1 MRNVDILLVVSFNF
15 PKFVTVLLNI
25 SNKIQYFMGK
35 RSSTLHKAA
44 SLLLALLVMPAV
56 QCLAQLNTRKPAS
69 STSAPNR
76 QAPLVIKKAN
86 GTTKTAYG
94 VLGFDLTDGN
104 MLNGLVSFPFTEGA
118 RFSLVKYFGD
128 ANHDVTAGAY
138 AERYYYAELTQTDLT
153 TQKMIPVELIRYDI
167 EKDVTES
174 VGALSGYTSHINDM
188 SYDYSTKTMYAISV
202 LNDAYTQLFTI
213 DLNTAESK
221 LVADLDRRFFTLAC
235 TYEGQL
241 YGISFEGDLCKID
254 KTNGNVTVVG
264 ATGWHPTYYQ
274 SMEFDHSDETLYWAA
289 NLMGGTDF
297 DDCIATVD
305 INTGAAQ
312 KVAAVGNSPQIAGL
326 YVPFAASE
334 KGTPSAVSDFECVPG
349 ANGATTV
356 ALYWMNPTQTF
367 DGKELTALTD
377 IKVYRDRELI
387 KTFENPEIGEEM
399 SYTDDLGDVKGGYH
413 FYSVVASNSV
423 GEGAEEKV
431 RIFVGRDIPADITTL
446 TLQHDGY
453 DKAVISWNQPELGPN
468 GGYVDASSLSYK
480 VVRKPDGRVI
490 ADGLKQTT
498 VSDEN
503 ISPVGQYSY
512 SVVASNADGES
523 NAVETETRVFG
534 PAYSMPVTFDFTA
547 FDADNS
553 WTVMDANKDGYA
565 WMWTKVSSGD
575 RVMGHQASST
585 AVSDDWLI
593 SYYMP
598 FEKDATYRA
607 EMELHAYSADKLEFA
622 LLDEMYTVKPAQVLD
637 TVTIKGNRDKQRIG
651 VVFKAESDGYKNLG
665 IHALSPMRADW
676 LEVFNLSVKKAEKS
690 NLAAVSI
697 SGPEKPMA
705 KKESVYT
712 VRVENRGTDKAYAYR
727 VTLVDKNGEELNH
740 KDVAVTLNSG
750 EYADVEVAW
759 TPQVADTTA
768 ICGVVRTW
776 PDDEYA
782 DDNTTDY
789 MTVIVREAFDGDVVG
804 IGLESSSTASSSPF
818 DLSNQY
824 AAALN
829 IYSADEIGEN
839 KDMLI
844 QKLAWPY
851 DALYQYS
858 DVETIPVRI
867 YLANTDLT
875 NTKDGWIPEEQL
887 TLVYDGITSI
897 AQKSTGDLTIAL
909 DEPFKYEAGK
919 NLAVLTA
926 VNCDTYCPY
935 VSFRQ
940 YNSPLEGNAAYEW
953 GSYYAKQWFDFTQV
967 GHQDYYSRC
976 ASIMIYMTD
985 AKTDGITSAN
995 TAAVAG
1001 TAYTVSD
1008 VAGRVVATGVF
1019 SEQGTVNTTGLQRGV
1034 YVVSYKVDGKR
1045 QAMKIS
1051 VNK

>member
-1 MRNVDILLVVSFNF
+1 
-15 PKFVTVLLNI
+15 
-25 SNKIQYFMGK
+25 MGK

-69 STSAPNR
+69 SASAPNR

-174 VGALSGYTSHINDM
+174 VGELSGYTSHINDM

-503 ISPVGQYSY
+503 ISPVSQYSY

-727 VTLVDKNGEELNH
+727 VTLVDKNGEELNR

-789 MTVIVREAFDGDVVG
+789 MTVIVRDAFDGDVVG

-967 GHQDYYSRC
+967 GHQNYYSRT

-985 AKTDGITSAN
+985 AQTDGITSAN

-1019 SEQGTVNTTGLQRGV
+1019 SEQGTVNTSGLQRGV

>member
-1 MRNVDILLVVSFNF
+1 
-15 PKFVTVLLNI
+15 
-25 SNKIQYFMGK
+25 MGK

-69 STSAPNR
+69 GVSAPNR

-167 EKDVTES
+167 EKNVTES
-174 VGALSGYTSHINDM
+174 VGELSGYTSHINDM

-241 YGISFEGDLCKID
+241 YGISFEGDFCKID

-367 DGKELTALTD
+367 DGKELSSLTD

-839 KDMLI
+839 KDMII

-967 GHQDYYSRC
+967 GHQNYYSRT

-985 AKTDGITSAN
+985 AQTDGITSAN

-1019 SEQGTVNTTGLQRGV
+1019 SEQGTVNTSGLQRGV

>member
-1 MRNVDILLVVSFNF
+1 
-15 PKFVTVLLNI
+15 
-25 SNKIQYFMGK
+25 MGK

-69 STSAPNR
+69 SASAPNR

-153 TQKMIPVELIRYDI
+153 TQKMIPVELVRYDI

-174 VGALSGYTSHINDM
+174 VGELSGYTSHINDM

-241 YGISFEGDLCKID
+241 YGISFEGDFCKID

-326 YVPFAASE
+326 YVPFAASA

-367 DGKELTALTD
+367 DGKELSSLID

-387 KTFENPEIGEEM
+387 KTFENPEMGEEM

-468 GGYVDASSLSYK
+468 GGYVDASTLSYK
-480 VVRKPDGRVI
+480 VVRKPDGRII

-839 KDMLI
+839 KDMLV
-844 QKLAWPY
+844 QKMAWPY

-940 YNSPLEGNAAYEW
+940 YTSPLEGNAAYEW

-967 GHQDYYSRC
+967 GHQNYYSRT
-976 ASIMIYMTD
+976 ASIMIYMTED
-985 AKTDGITSAN
+985 TPNGIASAN
-995 TAAVAG
+995 AAAVAG

-1019 SEQGTVNTTGLQRGV
+1019 SDQGTIDTSSLQRGI

-1045 QAMKIS
+1045 QAVKIS

>member
-1 MRNVDILLVVSFNF
+1 
-15 PKFVTVLLNI
+15 
-25 SNKIQYFMGK
+25 MGK

-44 SLLLALLVMPAV
+44 SLLLALLVMPAM

-69 STSAPNR
+69 SASAPNR

-174 VGALSGYTSHINDM
+174 VGELSGYTSHINDM

-241 YGISFEGDLCKID
+241 YGISFEGDFCKID

-326 YVPFAASE
+326 YVPFAASA
-334 KGTPSAVSDFECVPG
+334 KGTPSAVSDFDCVPG

-367 DGKELTALTD
+367 DGKELSSLTD

-387 KTFENPEIGEEM
+387 KTFENPEMGEEM

-637 TVTIKGNRDKQRIG
+637 TVTIKGNRDNQRIG
-651 VVFKAESDGYKNLG
+651 VVFKAESDGYKNLA

-768 ICGVVRTW
+768 VCGVVRTW

-940 YNSPLEGNAAYEW
+940 YISPLEGNAAYEW

-967 GHQDYYSRC
+967 GHQNYYSRT

-985 AKTDGITSAN
+985 AQTDGITSAN

-1019 SEQGTVNTTGLQRGV
+1019 SEQGTVNTSGLLRGV

>member
-1 MRNVDILLVVSFNF
+1 
-15 PKFVTVLLNI
+15 
-25 SNKIQYFMGK
+25 MGK

-69 STSAPNR
+69 SASAPNR

-174 VGALSGYTSHINDM
+174 VGELSGYTSHINDM

-503 ISPVGQYSY
+503 ISPVSQYSY

-875 NTKDGWIPEEQL
+875 NTKDGWIPEEDL

-985 AKTDGITSAN
+985 AQTDGITSAN
-995 TAAVAG
+995 TTAVAG

-1019 SEQGTVNTTGLQRGV
+1019 SEQGTVNTNGLQRGV
-1034 YVVSYKVDGKR
+1034 YVVGYKVDGKR

>member
-1 MRNVDILLVVSFNF
+1 MVSFNF
-15 PKFVTVLLNI
+15 PKFVVVLLNI

-69 STSAPNR
+69 SASAPNR

-104 MLNGLVSFPFTEGA
+104 MLNGFVSFPFTEGA

-174 VGALSGYTSHINDM
+174 VGELSGYTSHINDM

-697 SGPEKPMA
+697 SGPDKPMA

-740 KDVAVTLNSG
+740 KDVALTLNSG

-875 NTKDGWIPEEQL
+875 NTKDGWIPEEDL

-935 VSFRQ
+935 ISFRQ

-967 GHQDYYSRC
+967 GHQNYYSRT

-985 AKTDGITSAN
+985 AQTDGITSAN

-1019 SEQGTVNTTGLQRGV
+1019 SEQGTVNTSGLQRGV

>member
-1 MRNVDILLVVSFNF
+1 
-15 PKFVTVLLNI
+15 
-25 SNKIQYFMGK
+25 MGK

-69 STSAPNR
+69 SASAPNR

-174 VGALSGYTSHINDM
+174 VGELSGYTSHINDM

-241 YGISFEGDLCKID
+241 YGISFEGDFCKID

-367 DGKELTALTD
+367 DGKELSSLTD

-829 IYSADEIGEN
+829 IYSADEVGEN

-875 NTKDGWIPEEQL
+875 NTKDGWIPEEDL

-967 GHQDYYSRC
+967 GHQDYYSRT

-985 AKTDGITSAN
+985 AQTDGITSAN
-995 TAAVAG
+995 AAAVAG

-1019 SEQGTVNTTGLQRGV
+1019 SEQGTVNTSSLQRGV

>member
-1 MRNVDILLVVSFNF
+1 MVSFNF
-15 PKFVTVLLNI
+15 PKFVVVLLNI

-69 STSAPNR
+69 SASAPNR

-174 VGALSGYTSHINDM
+174 VGELSGYTSHINDM

-967 GHQDYYSRC
+967 GHQNYYSRT

-1019 SEQGTVNTTGLQRGV
+1019 SEQGTVNTSGLQRGV

>member
-1 MRNVDILLVVSFNF
+1 
-15 PKFVTVLLNI
+15 
-25 SNKIQYFMGK
+25 MGK

-69 STSAPNR
+69 GASAPNR

-967 GHQDYYSRC
+967 GHQDYYSRT
-976 ASIMIYMTD
+976 ASIMIYLTED
-985 AKTDGITSAN
+985 TPNGIASAN
-995 TAAVAG
+995 AAAVAG

-1019 SEQGTVNTTGLQRGV
+1019 SDQGTIDTSSLQRGI

>member
-1 MRNVDILLVVSFNF
+1 
-15 PKFVTVLLNI
+15 
-25 SNKIQYFMGK
+25 MGK

-69 STSAPNR
+69 SASAHNR

-174 VGALSGYTSHINDM
+174 VGELSGYTSHINDM

-305 INTGAAQ
+305 TNTGAAQ

-503 ISPVGQYSY
+503 ISPVSQYSY

-585 AVSDDWLI
+585 AASDDWLI

-651 VVFKAESDGYKNLG
+651 VVFKAKSDGYKNLG

-789 MTVIVREAFDGDVVG
+789 MTVIVREAFDGDVVA
-804 IGLESSSTASSSPF
+804 IGLESSATASSSPF

-844 QKLAWPY
+844 QKLAWTY

-897 AQKSTGDLTIAL
+897 AQKTTGGDMTIAL

-940 YNSPLEGNAAYEW
+940 YISPLEGNAAYEW

-967 GHQDYYSRC
+967 GHQNYYSRT

-985 AKTDGITSAN
+985 AQTNGITSAN

-1019 SEQGTVNTTGLQRGV
+1019 SEQGTVNTSGLQRGV

>member
-1 MRNVDILLVVSFNF
+1 
-15 PKFVTVLLNI
+15 
-25 SNKIQYFMGK
+25 MGK

-69 STSAPNR
+69 GASAPNR

-174 VGALSGYTSHINDM
+174 VGELSGYTSHINDM

-503 ISPVGQYSY
+503 ISPVSQYSY

-844 QKLAWPY
+844 QKMAWPY

-976 ASIMIYMTD
+976 ASIMIYMTED
-985 AKTDGITSAN
+985 TPNGIASAN

-1019 SEQGTVNTTGLQRGV
+1019 SEQGTVNTSGLQRGV

-1051 VNK
+1051 INK

>member
-1 MRNVDILLVVSFNF
+1 MVSFNF
-15 PKFVTVLLNI
+15 PKFVAVLLNI

-69 STSAPNR
+69 SASAPNR

-118 RFSLVKYFGD
+118 RFCLVKYFGD

-367 DGKELTALTD
+367 DGKELSSLTD

-750 EYADVEVAW
+750 ENADVEVAW

-967 GHQDYYSRC
+967 GHQNYYSRC

-1019 SEQGTVNTTGLQRGV
+1019 SEQGTVNTSGLQRGV

>member
-1 MRNVDILLVVSFNF
+1 MVSFNF
-15 PKFVTVLLNI
+15 PKFVVVLLNI

-44 SLLLALLVMPAV
+44 SLLLALLVMPAM

-69 STSAPNR
+69 SASAPNR

-174 VGALSGYTSHINDM
+174 VGELSGYTSHINDM

-241 YGISFEGDLCKID
+241 YGISFEGDFCKID

-305 INTGAAQ
+305 VNTGAAQ

-326 YVPFAASE
+326 YVPFAASA

-367 DGKELTALTD
+367 DGKELSSLTD

-387 KTFENPEIGEEM
+387 KTFENPEMGEEM

-534 PAYSMPVTFDFTA
+534 PAYSMPVTFDFTT

-585 AVSDDWLI
+585 AASDDWLI

-768 ICGVVRTW
+768 VCGVVRTW

-789 MTVIVREAFDGDVVG
+789 MTVIVREAFDGDVVA
-804 IGLESSSTASSSPF
+804 IGLESSATASSSPF

-844 QKLAWPY
+844 QKLAWTY

-897 AQKSTGDLTIAL
+897 AQKTTGGDMTIAL

-940 YNSPLEGNAAYEW
+940 YISPLEGNAAYEW

-967 GHQDYYSRC
+967 GHQNYYSRT

-985 AKTDGITSAN
+985 AQTNGITSAN

-1019 SEQGTVNTTGLQRGV
+1019 SEQGTVNTSGLQRGV

>member
-1 MRNVDILLVVSFNF
+1 
-15 PKFVTVLLNI
+15 
-25 SNKIQYFMGK
+25 MGK

-69 STSAPNR
+69 GASAPNR
-76 QAPLVIKKAN
+76 PAPLVIKKAN

-174 VGALSGYTSHINDM
+174 VGELSGYTSHINDM

-423 GEGAEEKV
+423 GDGAEEKV

-503 ISPVGQYSY
+503 ISPVSQYSY

-967 GHQDYYSRC
+967 GHQNYYSRT
-976 ASIMIYMTD
+976 ASIMIYLTED
-985 AKTDGITSAN
+985 TPNGIASAN

-1019 SEQGTVNTTGLQRGV
+1019 SEQGTVNTSGLQRGV

>member
-1 MRNVDILLVVSFNF
+1 
-15 PKFVTVLLNI
+15 
-25 SNKIQYFMGK
+25 MGK
-35 RSSTLHKAA
+35 RSSTFHKAA

-69 STSAPNR
+69 NASAPNR

-104 MLNGLVSFPFTEGA
+104 MLNGLVSFPFTEGD

-153 TQKMIPVELIRYDI
+153 TQKMIPVELVRYDI

-174 VGALSGYTSHINDM
+174 VGELSGYTSHINDM

-241 YGISFEGDLCKID
+241 YGISFEGDFCKID

-326 YVPFAASE
+326 YVPFAASA

-367 DGKELTALTD
+367 DGKELSSLTD

-387 KTFENPEIGEEM
+387 KTFENPEMGEEM

-553 WTVMDANKDGYA
+553 WTVLDANKDGYA
-565 WMWTKVSSGD
+565 WMWTKLSSGD

-804 IGLESSSTASSSPF
+804 IGLESSATASSSPF

-844 QKLAWPY
+844 QKMAWPY

-887 TLVYDGITSI
+887 TLVYDGITGI

-967 GHQDYYSRC
+967 GHQNYYSRT
-976 ASIMIYMTD
+976 ASVMIYMTD
-985 AKTDGITSAN
+985 AQTDGITSAN

-1019 SEQGTVNTTGLQRGV
+1019 SEQGTVNTSGLQRGV

>member
-1 MRNVDILLVVSFNF
+1 MVSFNF
-15 PKFVTVLLNI
+15 PKFVAVLLNI

-69 STSAPNR
+69 GASAPNR

-174 VGALSGYTSHINDM
+174 VGELSGYTSHINDM

-367 DGKELTALTD
+367 DGKELSSLTD

-431 RIFVGRDIPADITTL
+431 RVFVGRDIPADITTL

-697 SGPEKPMA
+697 SGPDKPMA
-705 KKESVYT
+705 KKESIYT

-867 YLANTDLT
+867 YLANTDLA
-875 NTKDGWIPEEQL
+875 NTKDGWIPEEDL

-897 AQKSTGDLTIAL
+897 AQKSTGDMTIAL

-967 GHQDYYSRC
+967 GHQDYYSRT

-985 AKTDGITSAN
+985 AQTDGITSAN

-1019 SEQGTVNTTGLQRGV
+1019 SEQGAVNTSGLQRGV

>member
-1 MRNVDILLVVSFNF
+1 
-15 PKFVTVLLNI
+15 
-25 SNKIQYFMGK
+25 
-35 RSSTLHKAA
+35 
-44 SLLLALLVMPAV
+44 
-56 QCLAQLNTRKPAS
+56 
-69 STSAPNR
+69 
-76 QAPLVIKKAN
+76 
-86 GTTKTAYG
+86 
-94 VLGFDLTDGN
+94 
-104 MLNGLVSFPFTEGA
+104 
-118 RFSLVKYFGD
+118 
-128 ANHDVTAGAY
+128 
-138 AERYYYAELTQTDLT
+138 
-153 TQKMIPVELIRYDI
+153 
-167 EKDVTES
+167 
-174 VGALSGYTSHINDM
+174 
-188 SYDYSTKTMYAISV
+188 
-202 LNDAYTQLFTI
+202 
-213 DLNTAESK
+213 
-221 LVADLDRRFFTLAC
+221 
-235 TYEGQL
+235 
-241 YGISFEGDLCKID
+241 
-254 KTNGNVTVVG
+254 
-264 ATGWHPTYYQ
+264 
-274 SMEFDHSDETLYWAA
+274 
-289 NLMGGTDF
+289 
-297 DDCIATVD
+297 
-305 INTGAAQ
+305 
-312 KVAAVGNSPQIAGL
+312 
-326 YVPFAASE
+326 
-334 KGTPSAVSDFECVPG
+334 
-349 ANGATTV
+349 
-356 ALYWMNPTQTF
+356 
-367 DGKELTALTD
+367 
-377 IKVYRDRELI
+377 
-387 KTFENPEIGEEM
+387 
-399 SYTDDLGDVKGGYH
+399 
-413 FYSVVASNSV
+413 
-423 GEGAEEKV
+423 
-431 RIFVGRDIPADITTL
+431 
-446 TLQHDGY
+446 
-453 DKAVISWNQPELGPN
+453 
-468 GGYVDASSLSYK
+468 
-480 VVRKPDGRVI
+480 
-490 ADGLKQTT
+490 
-498 VSDEN
+498 
-503 ISPVGQYSY
+503 
-512 SVVASNADGES
+512 
-523 NAVETETRVFG
+523 
-534 PAYSMPVTFDFTA
+534 
-547 FDADNS
+547 
-553 WTVMDANKDGYA
+553 
-565 WMWTKVSSGD
+565 
-575 RVMGHQASST
+575 
-585 AVSDDWLI
+585 
-593 SYYMP
+593 
-598 FEKDATYRA
+598 
-607 EMELHAYSADKLEFA
+607 
-622 LLDEMYTVKPAQVLD
+622 MYTVKPAQVLD

-804 IGLESSSTASSSPF
+804 IGLEFSSTASSSPF

-967 GHQDYYSRC
+967 GHQNYYSRT
-976 ASIMIYMTD
+976 ASIMIYLTED
-985 AKTDGITSAN
+985 TPNGIASAN

-1019 SEQGTVNTTGLQRGV
+1019 SEQGTVNTSGLQRGV

>member
-1 MRNVDILLVVSFNF
+1 MVISFNF
-15 PKFVTVLLNI
+15 PKFVAVLLNI

-44 SLLLALLVMPAV
+44 SLLLALLVMSAV

-69 STSAPNR
+69 SASAPNR

-174 VGALSGYTSHINDM
+174 VGELSGYTSHINDM

-367 DGKELTALTD
+367 DGKELSSLTD

-940 YNSPLEGNAAYEW
+940 YNSPIEGNAAYEW

-967 GHQDYYSRC
+967 GHQDYYSRT

-985 AKTDGITSAN
+985 AQTDGITSAN

-1019 SEQGTVNTTGLQRGV
+1019 SEQGTVNTSGLQRGV
-1034 YVVSYKVDGKR
+1034 YVVGYKVDGKR

>member
-1 MRNVDILLVVSFNF
+1 
-15 PKFVTVLLNI
+15 
-25 SNKIQYFMGK
+25 MGK
-35 RSSTLHKAA
+35 RSSTFHKAA

-69 STSAPNR
+69 NASAPNR

-153 TQKMIPVELIRYDI
+153 TQKMIPVELVRYDI

-174 VGALSGYTSHINDM
+174 VGELSGYTSHINDM
-188 SYDYSTKTMYAISV
+188 SYDYSTKTMYAISI

-241 YGISFEGDLCKID
+241 YGISFEGDFCKID

-326 YVPFAASE
+326 YVPFAASA

-367 DGKELTALTD
+367 DGKELSSLTD

-387 KTFENPEIGEEM
+387 KTFENPEMGEEM

-553 WTVMDANKDGYA
+553 WTVLDANKDGYA
-565 WMWTKVSSGD
+565 WMWTKLSSGD

-804 IGLESSSTASSSPF
+804 IGLESSATASSSPF

-844 QKLAWPY
+844 QKMAWPY

-887 TLVYDGITSI
+887 TLVYDGITGI

-967 GHQDYYSRC
+967 GHQNYYSRT
-976 ASIMIYMTD
+976 ASVMIYMTD
-985 AKTDGITSAN
+985 AQTDGITSAN

-1019 SEQGTVNTTGLQRGV
+1019 SEQGTVNTSGLQRGV

>member
-1 MRNVDILLVVSFNF
+1 
-15 PKFVTVLLNI
+15 
-25 SNKIQYFMGK
+25 MGK

-69 STSAPNR
+69 GVSAPNR

-174 VGALSGYTSHINDM
+174 VGELSGYTSHINDM

-241 YGISFEGDLCKID
+241 YGISFEGDFCKID

-367 DGKELTALTD
+367 DGKELSSLTD

-622 LLDEMYTVKPAQVLD
+622 LLDEMYTVKPAQVID

-967 GHQDYYSRC
+967 GHQNYYSRT

-985 AKTDGITSAN
+985 AQTDGITSAN

-1019 SEQGTVNTTGLQRGV
+1019 SEQGTVNTSGLQRGV
-1034 YVVSYKVDGKR
+1034 YVVNYKVDGKR

>member
-1 MRNVDILLVVSFNF
+1 
-15 PKFVTVLLNI
+15 
-25 SNKIQYFMGK
+25 MGK

-69 STSAPNR
+69 GASAPNR

-174 VGALSGYTSHINDM
+174 VGELSGYTSHINDM

-241 YGISFEGDLCKID
+241 YGISFEGDFCKID

-367 DGKELTALTD
+367 DGKVLSSLTD

-750 EYADVEVAW
+750 EYADIEVAW

-967 GHQDYYSRC
+967 GHQNYYSRT

-985 AKTDGITSAN
+985 AQTNGITSAN

-1019 SEQGTVNTTGLQRGV
+1019 SEQGTVNTSGLQRGV
-1034 YVVSYKVDGKR
+1034 YVVSYKVGGKR

>member
-1 MRNVDILLVVSFNF
+1 MVVSFNF
-15 PKFVTVLLNI
+15 PKFVVVLLNI

-44 SLLLALLVMPAV
+44 SLLLALLVMPAM

-69 STSAPNR
+69 SASAPNR

-174 VGALSGYTSHINDM
+174 VGELSGYTSHINDM

-326 YVPFAASE
+326 YVPFAASA

-367 DGKELTALTD
+367 DGKELSSLTD

-387 KTFENPEIGEEM
+387 KTFENPEMGEEM

-712 VRVENRGTDKAYAYR
+712 VRVENRGTDKAYAYC

-940 YNSPLEGNAAYEW
+940 YNSPIEGNAAYEW

-985 AKTDGITSAN
+985 AKTDGIISAN

-1019 SEQGTVNTTGLQRGV
+1019 SEQGTVNTSGLQRGV

-1051 VNK
+1051 INK

>member
-1 MRNVDILLVVSFNF
+1 
-15 PKFVTVLLNI
+15 
-25 SNKIQYFMGK
+25 MGK

-69 STSAPNR
+69 SASAPNR

-468 GGYVDASSLSYK
+468 GGYVDTSSLSYK

-503 ISPVGQYSY
+503 ISPVSQYSY

-712 VRVENRGTDKAYAYR
+712 VRVENHGTDKAYAYR

-985 AKTDGITSAN
+985 AQTDGITSAN

-1019 SEQGTVNTTGLQRGV
+1019 SEQGTVNTSGLQRGV

>member
-1 MRNVDILLVVSFNF
+1 
-15 PKFVTVLLNI
+15 
-25 SNKIQYFMGK
+25 MGK

-69 STSAPNR
+69 SASAPNR

-174 VGALSGYTSHINDM
+174 VGELSGYTSHINDM

-356 ALYWMNPTQTF
+356 SLYWMNPTQTF

-423 GEGAEEKV
+423 GDGAEEKV

-503 ISPVGQYSY
+503 ISPVSQYSY

-575 RVMGHQASST
+575 RVMGHQASIT

-976 ASIMIYMTD
+976 ASIMIYLTED
-985 AKTDGITSAN
+985 TPNGIASAN

-1019 SEQGTVNTTGLQRGV
+1019 SEQGTVNTSGLQRGV

>member
-1 MRNVDILLVVSFNF
+1 MVSFNF
-15 PKFVTVLLNI
+15 PKFVVVLLNI

-44 SLLLALLVMPAV
+44 SLLLALLVMPAM

-69 STSAPNR
+69 SASAPNR
-76 QAPLVIKKAN
+76 QAPFVIKKAN

-174 VGALSGYTSHINDM
+174 VGELSGYTSHINDM

-241 YGISFEGDLCKID
+241 YGISFEGDFCKID

-326 YVPFAASE
+326 YVPFAASA

-367 DGKELTALTD
+367 DGKELSSLTD

-387 KTFENPEIGEEM
+387 KTFENPEMGEEM

-423 GEGAEEKV
+423 GKGAEEKV

-585 AVSDDWLI
+585 AASDDWLI

-768 ICGVVRTW
+768 VCGVVRTW

-789 MTVIVREAFDGDVVG
+789 MTVIVREAFDGDVVA
-804 IGLESSSTASSSPF
+804 IGLESSATASSSPF

-844 QKLAWPY
+844 QKLAWTY

-897 AQKSTGDLTIAL
+897 AQKTTGGDMTIAL

-940 YNSPLEGNAAYEW
+940 YISPLEGNAAYEW

-967 GHQDYYSRC
+967 GHQNYYSRT

-985 AKTDGITSAN
+985 AQTNGITSAN

-1019 SEQGTVNTTGLQRGV
+1019 SEQGTVNTSGLQRGV

>member
-1 MRNVDILLVVSFNF
+1 MVSFNF

-69 STSAPNR
+69 SASAPNR

-174 VGALSGYTSHINDM
+174 VGELLGYTSHINDM

-367 DGKELTALTD
+367 DGKELSSLTD

-387 KTFENPEIGEEM
+387 KTFENPEMGEEM
-399 SYTDDLGDVKGGYH
+399 SYTDDLGEVKGGYH

-676 LEVFNLSVKKAEKS
+676 LEVYNLSVKKAEKS

-967 GHQDYYSRC
+967 GHQNYYSRC

-1019 SEQGTVNTTGLQRGV
+1019 SEQGTVNTSGLQRGV

>member
-1 MRNVDILLVVSFNF
+1 MISFNF
-15 PKFVTVLLNI
+15 PKFVVVLLNI

-69 STSAPNR
+69 SASAPNR

-174 VGALSGYTSHINDM
+174 VGELSGYTSHINDM

-387 KTFENPEIGEEM
+387 KTFENPEMGEEM

-503 ISPVGQYSY
+503 ISPVSQYSY

-534 PAYSMPVTFDFTA
+534 PAYSMPVAFDFTA

-844 QKLAWPY
+844 QKMAWPY

-967 GHQDYYSRC
+967 GHQNYYSRT

-1019 SEQGTVNTTGLQRGV
+1019 SEQGTVNTSGLQRGV
-1034 YVVSYKVDGKR
+1034 YVVGYKVDGKR

>member
-1 MRNVDILLVVSFNF
+1 
-15 PKFVTVLLNI
+15 
-25 SNKIQYFMGK
+25 MGK

-69 STSAPNR
+69 SASAPNR

-174 VGALSGYTSHINDM
+174 VGELSGYTSHINDM

-241 YGISFEGDLCKID
+241 YGISFEGDFCKID

-367 DGKELTALTD
+367 DGKELSSLTD

-399 SYTDDLGDVKGGYH
+399 SCTDDLGDVKGGYH

-967 GHQDYYSRC
+967 GHQNYYSRT

-1019 SEQGTVNTTGLQRGV
+1019 SEQGTVNTSGLQRGV

>member
-1 MRNVDILLVVSFNF
+1 MISFDF
-15 PKFVTVLLNI
+15 PKFVVVLLNI

-69 STSAPNR
+69 SASAPNR

-174 VGALSGYTSHINDM
+174 VGELSGYTSHINDM

-241 YGISFEGDLCKID
+241 YGISFEGDFCKID

-503 ISPVGQYSY
+503 ISPVSQYSY

-875 NTKDGWIPEEQL
+875 NTKDGWIPEEDL

-935 VSFRQ
+935 ISFRQ

-967 GHQDYYSRC
+967 GHQNYYSRT

-985 AKTDGITSAN
+985 AQTDGITSAN

-1019 SEQGTVNTTGLQRGV
+1019 SEQGTVNTSGLQRGV

>member
-1 MRNVDILLVVSFNF
+1 
-15 PKFVTVLLNI
+15 
-25 SNKIQYFMGK
+25 MGK

-69 STSAPNR
+69 GASAPNR

-174 VGALSGYTSHINDM
+174 VGELSGYTSHINDM

-312 KVAAVGNSPQIAGL
+312 TVAAVGNSPQIAGL

-585 AVSDDWLI
+585 AASDDWLI

-697 SGPEKPMA
+697 SGPDKPMA

-768 ICGVVRTW
+768 VCGVVRTW

-789 MTVIVREAFDGDVVG
+789 MTVIVREAFDGDVVA
-804 IGLESSSTASSSPF
+804 IGLESSATASSSPF

-844 QKLAWPY
+844 QKLAWTY

-897 AQKSTGDLTIAL
+897 AQKTTGGDMTIAL

-940 YNSPLEGNAAYEW
+940 YISPLEGNAAYEW

-967 GHQDYYSRC
+967 GHQNYYSRT

-985 AKTDGITSAN
+985 AQTNGITSAN

-1019 SEQGTVNTTGLQRGV
+1019 SEQGTVNTSGLQRGV

>member
-1 MRNVDILLVVSFNF
+1 MVSFNF
-15 PKFVTVLLNI
+15 PKFVVVLLNI

-69 STSAPNR
+69 SASAPNR

-174 VGALSGYTSHINDM
+174 VGELSGYTSHINDM

-241 YGISFEGDLCKID
+241 YGISFEGDFCKID

-851 DALYQYS
+851 DAIYQYS

-967 GHQDYYSRC
+967 GHQNYYSRT

-1008 VAGRVVATGVF
+1008 MAGRVVATGVF
-1019 SEQGTVNTTGLQRGV
+1019 SEQGTVNTSGLQRGV

>member
-1 MRNVDILLVVSFNF
+1 
-15 PKFVTVLLNI
+15 
-25 SNKIQYFMGK
+25 MGK

-69 STSAPNR
+69 SASAPNR

-446 TLQHDGY
+446 TLQHAGY

-727 VTLVDKNGEELNH
+727 ITLVDKNGEELNH

-940 YNSPLEGNAAYEW
+940 YNSPIEGNAAYEW

-967 GHQDYYSRC
+967 GHQDYYSRI
-976 ASIMIYMTD
+976 ASIMIYLTED
-985 AKTDGITSAN
+985 TPNGIASAN

-1019 SEQGTVNTTGLQRGV
+1019 TEQGTVNTSGLQRGV

>member
-1 MRNVDILLVVSFNF
+1 MVSFNF
-15 PKFVTVLLNI
+15 PKFVAVLLNI

-69 STSAPNR
+69 SASAPNR

-174 VGALSGYTSHINDM
+174 VGELSGYTSHINDM

-367 DGKELTALTD
+367 DGKELSSLTD

-858 DVETIPVRI
+858 DVESIPVRI

-940 YNSPLEGNAAYEW
+940 YISPLEGNAAYEW

-967 GHQDYYSRC
+967 GHQNYYSRT

-995 TAAVAG
+995 TTAVAG
-1001 TAYTVSD
+1001 TVYTVSD

-1019 SEQGTVNTTGLQRGV
+1019 SEQGTVNTSGLQRGV

>member
-1 MRNVDILLVVSFNF
+1 
-15 PKFVTVLLNI
+15 
-25 SNKIQYFMGK
+25 MGK

-69 STSAPNR
+69 GASAPNR

-174 VGALSGYTSHINDM
+174 VGELSGYTSHINDM

-512 SVVASNADGES
+512 SVVASNPDGES

-585 AVSDDWLI
+585 AASDDWLI

-697 SGPEKPMA
+697 SGPDKPMA

-768 ICGVVRTW
+768 VCGVVRTW

-789 MTVIVREAFDGDVVG
+789 MTVIVREAFDGDVVA
-804 IGLESSSTASSSPF
+804 IGLESSATASSSPF

-844 QKLAWPY
+844 QKLAWTY

-897 AQKSTGDLTIAL
+897 AQKTTGGDMTIAL

-940 YNSPLEGNAAYEW
+940 YISPLEGNAAYEW

-967 GHQDYYSRC
+967 GHQNYYSRT

-985 AKTDGITSAN
+985 AQTNGITSAN

-1019 SEQGTVNTTGLQRGV
+1019 SEQGTVNTSGLQRGV

>member
-1 MRNVDILLVVSFNF
+1 
-15 PKFVTVLLNI
+15 
-25 SNKIQYFMGK
+25 MGK

-44 SLLLALLVMPAV
+44 SLLLALLVMPAM

-69 STSAPNR
+69 SASAPNR

-174 VGALSGYTSHINDM
+174 VGELSGYTSHINDM

-326 YVPFAASE
+326 YVPFAASA

-367 DGKELTALTD
+367 DGKELSSLTD

-387 KTFENPEIGEEM
+387 KTFENPEMGEEM

-503 ISPVGQYSY
+503 ISPVSQYSY

-585 AVSDDWLI
+585 AASDDWLI

-750 EYADVEVAW
+750 EYADVKVAW

-768 ICGVVRTW
+768 VCGVVRTW

-789 MTVIVREAFDGDVVG
+789 MTVIVREAFDGDVVA
-804 IGLESSSTASSSPF
+804 IGLESSATASSSPF

-844 QKLAWPY
+844 QKLAWTY

-897 AQKSTGDLTIAL
+897 AQKTTGGDMTIAL

-940 YNSPLEGNAAYEW
+940 YISPLEGNAAYEW

-967 GHQDYYSRC
+967 GHQNYYSRT

-985 AKTDGITSAN
+985 AQTNGITSAN

-1019 SEQGTVNTTGLQRGV
+1019 SEQGTVNTSGLQRGV

>member
-1 MRNVDILLVVSFNF
+1 
-15 PKFVTVLLNI
+15 
-25 SNKIQYFMGK
+25 MGK

-69 STSAPNR
+69 GVSAPNR

-174 VGALSGYTSHINDM
+174 VGELSGYTSHINDM

-312 KVAAVGNSPQIAGL
+312 KVAAIGNSPQIAGL

-367 DGKELTALTD
+367 DGKELSSLTD

-490 ADGLKQTT
+490 TDGLKQTT

-651 VVFKAESDGYKNLG
+651 VVFKAESEGYKNLG

-705 KKESVYT
+705 KKESAYT

-967 GHQDYYSRC
+967 GHQNYYSRT

-985 AKTDGITSAN
+985 AQTDGITSAN

-1019 SEQGTVNTTGLQRGV
+1019 SEQGTVNISGLQRGV

>member
-1 MRNVDILLVVSFNF
+1 MVSFNF
-15 PKFVTVLLNI
+15 PKFVAVLLNI

-69 STSAPNR
+69 SASAPNR

-153 TQKMIPVELIRYDI
+153 TQKMIPVELVRYDI

-174 VGALSGYTSHINDM
+174 VGELSGYTSHINDM

-326 YVPFAASE
+326 YVPFAASA

-367 DGKELTALTD
+367 DGKELSSLTD

-431 RIFVGRDIPADITTL
+431 RIFVGRDIPSDITTL

-585 AVSDDWLI
+585 AASDDWLI

-637 TVTIKGNRDKQRIG
+637 TVTIKGNRDRQRIG

-804 IGLESSSTASSSPF
+804 IGLESSATASSSPF

-844 QKLAWPY
+844 QKMAWPY

-887 TLVYDGITSI
+887 TLVYDGITGI

-967 GHQDYYSRC
+967 GHQNYYSRT
-976 ASIMIYMTD
+976 ASVMIYMTD
-985 AKTDGITSAN
+985 AQTDGITSAN

-1019 SEQGTVNTTGLQRGV
+1019 SEQGTVNTSGLQRGV
-1034 YVVSYKVDGKR
+1034 YVVSYKVGGKR

>member
-1 MRNVDILLVVSFNF
+1 
-15 PKFVTVLLNI
+15 
-25 SNKIQYFMGK
+25 MGK

-69 STSAPNR
+69 GASAPNR

-174 VGALSGYTSHINDM
+174 VGELSGYTSHINDM

-547 FDADNS
+547 FDVDNS

-607 EMELHAYSADKLEFA
+607 EMEIHAYSADKLEFA

-768 ICGVVRTW
+768 VCGVVRTW

-789 MTVIVREAFDGDVVG
+789 MTVIVREAFDGDVVA
-804 IGLESSSTASSSPF
+804 IGLESSATASSSPF

-844 QKLAWPY
+844 QKLAWTY

-897 AQKSTGDLTIAL
+897 AQKTTGGDMTIAL

-940 YNSPLEGNAAYEW
+940 YISPLEGNAAYEW

-967 GHQDYYSRC
+967 GHQNYYSRT

-985 AKTDGITSAN
+985 AQTDGITSAN

-1019 SEQGTVNTTGLQRGV
+1019 SEQGTVNTSGLQRGV

>member
-1 MRNVDILLVVSFNF
+1 MVVSFNF
-15 PKFVTVLLNI
+15 PKFVVVLLNI

-69 STSAPNR
+69 SASAPNR

-174 VGALSGYTSHINDM
+174 VGELSGYTSHINDM

-241 YGISFEGDLCKID
+241 YGISFEGDFCKID

-326 YVPFAASE
+326 YVPFAASA
-334 KGTPSAVSDFECVPG
+334 KGTPSAVSDFDCVPG

-367 DGKELTALTD
+367 DGKELSSLTD

-387 KTFENPEIGEEM
+387 KTFENPEMGEEM

-503 ISPVGQYSY
+503 ISPVSQYSY

-575 RVMGHQASST
+575 RVMGHQASCT
-585 AVSDDWLI
+585 AASDDWLI

-697 SGPEKPMA
+697 SGPDKPMA

-768 ICGVVRTW
+768 VCGVVRTW

-789 MTVIVREAFDGDVVG
+789 MTVIVREAFDGDVVA
-804 IGLESSSTASSSPF
+804 IGLESSATASSSPF

-844 QKLAWPY
+844 QKLAWTY

-897 AQKSTGDLTIAL
+897 AQKTTGGDMTIAL

-940 YNSPLEGNAAYEW
+940 YISPLEGNAAYEW

-967 GHQDYYSRC
+967 GHQNYYSRT

-985 AKTDGITSAN
+985 AQTNGITSAN

-1019 SEQGTVNTTGLQRGV
+1019 SEQGTVNTSGLQRGV

>member
-1 MRNVDILLVVSFNF
+1 MVSFNF
-15 PKFVTVLLNI
+15 PKFVAVLLNI

-69 STSAPNR
+69 GVSAPNR

-174 VGALSGYTSHINDM
+174 VGELSGYTSHINDM

-241 YGISFEGDLCKID
+241 YGISFEGDFCKID

-367 DGKELTALTD
+367 DGKVLSSLTD

-839 KDMLI
+839 KDMII

-967 GHQDYYSRC
+967 GHQNYYSRT

-985 AKTDGITSAN
+985 AQTDGITSAN

-1019 SEQGTVNTTGLQRGV
+1019 SEQGTVNTSGLQRGV